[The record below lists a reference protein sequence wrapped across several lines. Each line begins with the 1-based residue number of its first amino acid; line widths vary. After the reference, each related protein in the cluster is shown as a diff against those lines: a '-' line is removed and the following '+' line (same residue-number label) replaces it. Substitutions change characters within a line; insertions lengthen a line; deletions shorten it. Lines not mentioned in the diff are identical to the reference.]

1 MVECSESKN
10 PTTHT
15 STMATTLASNYWTA
29 TAITVAVYPEPTQHP
44 DDEET
49 DAVKDYY
56 PDDDHN
62 HKFGLCPMCKIGL
75 DDKSEFTFNY
85 ADGSERGTMMCW
97 DCDAK
102 QKPKKLKFHSRS
114 NCRLGTT
121 LQKKFWRRFRA
132 TFVERFATFRQRR
145 FSPKEVFK
153 LDKSSDRSGNVFY

>member
-15 STMATTLASNYWTA
+15 STMATTMASNYWTA
-29 TAITVAVYPEPTQHP
+29 TANTVAVYLEPTQHP

-62 HKFGLCPMCKIGL
+62 HKYGLCPMCKIGL

-85 ADGSERGTMMCW
+85 QKGGENGIMMCW

-102 QKPKKLKFHSRS
+102 LKPKQTCSGCLSKVEDKDVLVATWDMRSRKTKVLT
-114 NCRLGTT
+114 C
-121 LQKKFWRRFRA
+121 
-132 TFVERFATFRQRR
+132 
-145 FSPKEVFK
+145 
-153 LDKSSDRSGNVFY
+153 SGCYQ

>member
-15 STMATTLASNYWTA
+15 STMATTMASNYWTA
-29 TAITVAVYPEPTQHP
+29 TANTVAVYPEPTQHP

-85 ADGSERGTMMCW
+85 ANGSENGIMMCW

-102 QKPKKLKFHSRS
+102 LKPKKTCIGCFADVEDKDVLVTSWDMRNRTTHVIRCTG
-114 NCRLGTT
+114 CRH
-121 LQKKFWRRFRA
+121 
-132 TFVERFATFRQRR
+132 
-145 FSPKEVFK
+145 
-153 LDKSSDRSGNVFY
+153 